1 MTTTLASPV
10 DLTARTISSRE
21 LASWGEL
28 AANWGEQDEVVQLE
42 LEESLSALE
51 AYERQLDTWQ
61 KQLVVERTE
70 LAQQRDELAQQ
81 SEQLA
86 QHTANQAALQA
97 QAYDDRAEL
106 QLKLKHLASELAA
119 ERQTAAVL
127 STTQLAELAD
137 MRSELTDCE
146 HRRQQSDLAAAK
158 LATEVATLKL
168 RESELTALLAAAQI
182 NAAIASSHPTA
193 NAGAPPTTAPQS
205 GAGQSSAPAP
215 SEPTKRSGSDPV
227 VGSVVAQFDK
237 LRLQRQAA
245 KQVRSS

>member
-1 MTTTLASPV
+1 VLPTLVSP
-10 DLTARTISSRE
+10 
-21 LASWGEL
+21 GEL
-28 AANWGEQDEVVQLE
+28 AALATNWCEQDELVQLE

-51 AYERQLDTWQ
+51 AYERQLDAWRE
-61 KQLVVERTE
+61 QLVAERAELQTQREE
-70 LAQQRDELAQQ
+70 LAQHA
-81 SEQLA
+81 
-86 QHTANQAALQA
+86 TNQAALQA

-106 QLKLKHLASELAA
+106 QLKLKHLANELAA
-119 ERQTAAVL
+119 ERQTSAVL

-137 MRSELTDCE
+137 LRSELTDCE

-168 RESELTALLAAAQI
+168 RESELLGLLASAQLGAALATNQ
-182 NAAIASSHPTA
+182 AAA
-193 NAGAPPTTAPQS
+193 NASTPQP
-205 GAGQSSAPAP
+205 SAPVA

-245 KQVRSS
+245 KQGRSS

>member
-1 MTTTLASPV
+1 MALAGYLSTGLLIPSSVTAVLTTLNSAA
-10 DLTARTISSRE
+10 DLTA
-21 LASWGEL
+21 LAT
-28 AANWGEQDEVVQLE
+28 NWGEQDELVALE
-42 LEESLSALE
+42 LAESLSALE
-51 AYERQLDTWQ
+51 AYERQLDAWRD
-61 KQLVVERTE
+61 QLVAQRAELQTEREE
-70 LAQQRDELAQQ
+70 LAQH
-81 SEQLA
+81 S
-86 QHTANQAALQA
+86 ANQAALQA

-106 QLKLKHLASELAA
+106 QAKLKHLASELAA

-137 MRSELTDCE
+137 LRSELTDCE

-168 RESELTALLAAAQI
+168 RETELTALLAAAQLS
-182 NAAIASSHPTA
+182 AALGPPPPIASG
-193 NAGAPPTTAPQS
+193 NAPPSP
-205 GAGQSSAPAP
+205 APAS

-245 KQVRSS
+245 KQSRTA